1 MMRIFAIIF
10 TLLSI
15 GCGES
20 QNDLEKR
27 CTPVLQ
33 KILEIQNEREV
44 IRKDFSIL
52 TRSYRKDRD
61 NKDLWLKA
69 KNEWLERE
77 GKLALEVNDLY
88 VYSYETGCL

>member
-15 GCGES
+15 GCDES